1 MADAGDQVGGV
12 EAVVAALVLAAGGG
26 PRYGGP
32 KALLRT
38 GGQLLVDRALTAARE
53 AGCAPILVVLGSEA
67 ARVRTEAALDGA
79 LVVENPGWRSGT
91 GSSMRAG
98 FAALERQ
105 GDEVTAVVLL
115 LAETPGVTAEA
126 VRRVAEGADEQA
138 LRAATYGGR
147 RGYPVLVGRRHW
159 SGMGTLA
166 GTDVGARAY
175 LTARADQVVA
185 VGCEDVA
192 DGAEYEVPALP

>member
-1 MADAGDQVGGV
+1 M
-12 EAVVAALVLAAGGG
+12 VAALVLAAGGG

-38 GGQLLVDRALTAARE
+38 GGELLLDRALAAARG
-53 AGCAPILVVLGSEA
+53 AGCAPILVVLGCEA
-67 ARVRTEAALDGA
+67 DRVRKECALDGA
-79 LVVENPGWRSGT
+79 LVLEHGAWRSGT

-98 FAALERQ
+98 LAALAEQ
-105 GDEVTAVVLL
+105 GDQVSAAVLL
-115 LAETPGVTAEA
+115 LAETPGVTAAA
-126 VRRVAEGADEQA
+126 VRRVAEGGDEQA

-166 GTDVGARAY
+166 GTGVGARAY
-175 LTARADQVVA
+175 LTAHAAQVVA
-185 VGCEDVA
+185 VACEDVA